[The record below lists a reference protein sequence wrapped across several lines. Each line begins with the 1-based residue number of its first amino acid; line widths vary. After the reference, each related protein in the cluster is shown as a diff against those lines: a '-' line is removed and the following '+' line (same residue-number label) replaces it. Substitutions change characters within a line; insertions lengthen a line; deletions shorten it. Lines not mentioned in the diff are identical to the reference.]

1 MTTNEKLTKLNISS
15 GVFYSRLRKFKIKN
29 SPKPQNRRSQDIS
42 SKSKGEIYQLDPDSF
57 KVIKK
62 YKYLEAVSKE
72 SNGRFK
78 PEGIRGQMKKNKK
91 AYGFYWV
98 RENEYKMF
106 LNSLNKDI

>member
-1 MTTNEKLTKLNISS
+1 MTTKEKLTKLNISS

-42 SKSKGEIYQLDPDSF
+42 SKSKGEIYQIDPDSF

-62 YKYLEAVSKE
+62 YKYLEAVRKE